1 VDHPSLIPALLLAD
15 SSEDPDSDGPSPLG
29 PVPRSARDWV
39 VDVSLVVLAVAFGT
53 LVVTNTEIH
62 PVPAPQPLLVVDVAS
77 GVLGCLAL
85 LWRRR
90 WPVGIALLLAAIAT
104 YSDMVSGAVLI
115 ALFTVAVHRP
125 LRILLIVTGA
135 NLASF
140 AVYVVVRPGADG
152 PQAMVIIVGLV
163 LTAAVVAWG
172 LFVRARRQLV
182 HELRGRAVRAESE
195 QRLRVEQ
202 ARQLERTR
210 IAREMHD
217 VLAHRLS
224 LLSMHAGALEF
235 RPDAP
240 PAEVARAAG
249 VIRASAR
256 AALED
261 LRQVIGLLRDTA
273 GAASSDRP
281 QPTLADLPALVAESR
296 QAGLRVHEEYS
307 VPNLDAAPDIT
318 GRTAYRVV
326 QEGLTNVRK
335 HAPGAVVSVR
345 VRADAD
351 GLDVEIVNPPRV
363 GAMHDETL
371 PSAGTG
377 LIGLRERV
385 GLAGGV
391 LDDGWTATGEFRLH
405 ARLPW
410 PGGAAAEL
418 RPVGARLC

>member
-15 SSEDPDSDGPSPLG
+15 SLGGPDGEAGGTRGPM
-29 PVPRSARDWV
+29 PRSVRDWV
-39 VDVSLVVLAVAFGT
+39 VDVSLVLLALAFGA
-53 LVVTNTEIH
+53 LVVMDAAIH
-62 PVPAPQPLLVVDVAS
+62 PVPPPSPLLVADLAT
-77 GVLGCLAL
+77 GVLGCLL
-85 LWRRR
+85 LWWRRR

-125 LRILLIVTGA
+125 LRTLLIVTGA

-140 AVYVVVRPGADG
+140 VVYVVVRAGVDG
-152 PQAMVIIVGLV
+152 PQPMVVLIGLV

-182 HELRGRAVRAESE
+182 HELRDRAVRAESE

-240 PAEVARAAG
+240 PAEIARAAG
-249 VIRASAR
+249 VIRSSAR

-273 GAASSDRP
+273 DGAGSDRP
-281 QPTLADLPALVAESR
+281 QPTLADLPALVDENR
-296 QAGLRVHEEYS
+296 QAGLRIREEYQ
-307 VPNLDAAPDIT
+307 VPELAAAPEVT

-335 HAPGAVVSVR
+335 HAPGAAVSVR
-345 VRADAD
+345 VRAGAD
-351 GLDVEIVNPPRV
+351 GLDVEMINPPSV
-363 GAMHDETL
+363 GEGRDETL

-391 LDDGWTATGEFRLH
+391 LEHGWTAAGEFRLH
-405 ARLPW
+405 AHLPW
-410 PGGAAAEL
+410 PDVAGSHPS
-418 RPVGARLC
+418 RTRRC